1 MNKDNERRK
10 NFPEQ
15 KQESKVQ
22 KISAKRENIL
32 VDERS

>member
-1 MNKDNERRK
+1 MNKDNERK

-32 VDERS
+32 VDELS